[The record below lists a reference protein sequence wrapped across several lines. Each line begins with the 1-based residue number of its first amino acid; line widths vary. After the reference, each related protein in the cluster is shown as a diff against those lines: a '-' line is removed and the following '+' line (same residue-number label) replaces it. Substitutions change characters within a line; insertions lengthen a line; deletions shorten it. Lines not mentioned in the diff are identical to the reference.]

1 MAYVVSPRRQK
12 EEEKSSSATGS
23 GQTTIMC
30 NHGVAQVECI
40 WRVAGLME
48 DHKSIW
54 SKHCKLKIISKI
66 KELGTDMFQV

>member
-1 MAYVVSPRRQK
+1 
-12 EEEKSSSATGS
+12 
-23 GQTTIMC
+23 MC